1 MEVILPEAVEAALE
15 AIEHGRTD
23 IVKALL
29 DKVKSLNNLDVFLNQ
44 VLTNKKTL
52 LEIAVENEKID
63 IFRTL
68 LREGADPSIRD
79 DSDLSI
85 LQKVQSKR
93 IKDAFGCEFLQAVA
107 QSNPNLQVIK
117 RFLDAGLSYA
127 DTYDDPKAQNNALH
141 WAASFGCKEIVE
153 FLVES
158 NPEGVNNTNLEGMT
172 PLHEA
177 ALRGSSDIITV
188 MLKAG
193 ADPNIRI
200 KEGKWSGKTARDLLK
215 DDMKEY
221 IPETLPKEQLSLVN
235 GDSLQSEEVESVLS
249 EEEVTS
255 VIPRIAS
262 ESILTSNV
270 ISDDRLKLLWPPPQS
285 IIEVEGQSL
294 KIEFKIPLTISPGE
308 VSVHEVLDIMDFYKE
323 LMYDQTKRSVILSS
337 EGGPLSQIHSHT
349 NQGIQI
355 VINPQ
360 LFHIKGAYKLVI
372 SNKGVKI
379 VVRDKEGIHYGITTF
394 IQLMRLFLIP
404 DHNNEVYLKP
414 LIINDYPD
422 TSIRGVLLDLN
433 SYGRVPHFKILMSM
447 IDIWT
452 FMKIN
457 HFHVFIRL
465 SRVKKWQ
472 LPYSKINILSLDRY
486 CRQRGIH
493 FVPAIDIGGD
503 VNSIEGAKEMVHIFR
518 DVVSC
523 FDSTE
528 FIHLGPK
535 LTSMISNSFQYFDTF
550 ISPIMKKKFTLMLCS
565 NSISNSCLTIPS
577 DAILL
582 YYSFEKCL
590 HGFQSNVQNLY
601 SQGYNFAFCSGTNAW
616 SSITGSPDKMGENLL
631 DVKKVCQNLSGIGS
645 INAHWASDPSF
656 NHLVFA
662 WPGYIISS
670 GLGWNAKKLDET
682 NVPTF
687 LEDILG
693 YYIVENKD
701 DARALIELGK
711 IEESLM
717 SDDIV
722 SVLLKLFTCVN
733 EDNKFLSNYTVEDFG
748 EIVQNIRRIQMK
760 LLKVKSPNRTI
771 IGIFDTEENSE
782 NETKFDSSSDRIR
795 NLWSREVYLSSELLL
810 ISARVGRALLAS
822 KTSDNM
828 ILFDNLQP
836 TFKTDIA
843 NRLLCLIDS
852 YKNVWASSHVLSG
865 LEGSLL
871 VLSKLFKKLVPEKI
885 I

>member
-158 NPEGVNNTNLEGMT
+158 NPE
-172 PLHEA
+172 A

-249 EEEVTS
+249 EEEEEEH
-255 VIPRIAS
+255 R
-262 ESILTSNV
+262 
-270 ISDDRLKLLWPPPQS
+270 

-360 LFHIKGAYKLVI
+360 LFHIK
-372 SNKGVKI
+372 
-379 VVRDKEGIHYGITTF
+379 DKEGIHYGITTF

-452 FMKIN
+452 
-457 HFHVFIRL
+457 
-465 SRVKKWQ
+465 VKKWQ

-616 SSITGSPDKMGENLL
+616 SSITGSPDKMVENLL

-722 SVLLKLFTCVN
+722 S
-733 EDNKFLSNYTVEDFG
+733 DFG